1 MQRKRRG
8 WVYPADWMPNTNFSR
23 IFKVI
28 FSQHIGSSST
38 IQNTTFHF
46 SLSLYCSKYIIR
58 IHQKPHNQLSWP
70 HLNNSPH
77 DSKNRLRTLT
87 IICTKFPDGLNKVQK
102 LDGYLHHKIFF
113 LTYKNDLSKI
123 PKILP
128 DGFSKSFV
136 LKEPILSAI
145 SNQYWKMPEFRTE
158 VAQISLEILLV
169 GSCKAGCLKCAQRGL
184 KLVGQNFDPDFRC
197 WQRSGGSGQTCAEHR
212 IL

>member
-1 MQRKRRG
+1 MQINILFSLLRKVKTDIEQIMFAYLIMQRKRRG

-38 IQNTTFHF
+38 IQNTIFHF

-77 DSKNRLRTLT
+77 DSGNRLRTFT
-87 IICTKFPDGLNKVQK
+87 IICTIFPDELNKVQK
-102 LDGYLHHKIFF
+102 LDGCLHHKIFF

-123 PKILP
+123 PKNSPHLIL
-128 DGFSKSFV
+128 KFV
-136 LKEPILSAI
+136 CVK
-145 SNQYWKMPEFRTE
+145 K
-158 VAQISLEILLV
+158 
-169 GSCKAGCLKCAQRGL
+169 
-184 KLVGQNFDPDFRC
+184 
-197 WQRSGGSGQTCAEHR
+197 TCF
-212 IL
+212 